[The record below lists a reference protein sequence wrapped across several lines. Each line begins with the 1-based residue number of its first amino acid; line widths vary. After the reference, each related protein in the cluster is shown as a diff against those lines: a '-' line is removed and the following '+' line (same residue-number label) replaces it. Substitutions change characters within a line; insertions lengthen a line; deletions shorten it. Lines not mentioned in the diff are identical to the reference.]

1 MYYILYADCRT
12 VLAVCNVSTCRYLGI
27 VNCMLHAGAGD
38 ELECLDSRLLSCA
51 AGDLAGLAVHRSLC
65 CDNVVV

>member
-1 MYYILYADCRT
+1 MQNRLSSLQCIYTTR
-12 VLAVCNVSTCRYLGI
+12 RYLGI

-51 AGDLAGLAVHRSLC
+51 AGDLAGLAGCAPEPLL
-65 CDNVVV
+65 